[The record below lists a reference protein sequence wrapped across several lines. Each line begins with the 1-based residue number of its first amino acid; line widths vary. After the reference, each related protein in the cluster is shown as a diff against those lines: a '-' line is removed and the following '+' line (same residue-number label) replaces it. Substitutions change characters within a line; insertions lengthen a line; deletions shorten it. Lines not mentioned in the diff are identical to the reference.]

1 MDASGGSWK
10 RVPMLPFSREVPP
23 MSRIRWQ
30 DHVVVADDL
39 HHGEPCIKGTRIP
52 LRILIG
58 SLADGMSTDE
68 ILESYPQLSPDDL
81 LAALAYAA
89 GK

>member
-1 MDASGGSWK
+1 
-10 RVPMLPFSREVPP
+10 

-39 HHGEPCIKGTRIP
+39 HHGEPCIRGTRIP

-58 SLADGMSTDE
+58 SLADGMSTQE
-68 ILESYPQLSPDDL
+68 IIDAYPQLSPDDL

-89 GK
+89 DVLSQEVLAPMATGDLANAH